1 MALNIEVAELM
12 KKPGRVYSVA
22 EKTQYNLPM
31 DAEDKEIAGVCEA
44 HINELIDRGDPD
56 REIAQFVNRTV
67 TDDTYNAPD
76 ELLDAMF
83 TRGNVGENDDY

>member
-1 MALNIEVAELM
+1 MVA
-12 KKPGRVYSVA
+12 KKSVVFKNA
-22 EKTQYNLPM
+22 M
-31 DAEDKEIAGVCEA
+31 DAEDKEIAEVCEA

-83 TRGNVGENDDY
+83 TRGKRVSLVLPFLMLLTVQQNGLV